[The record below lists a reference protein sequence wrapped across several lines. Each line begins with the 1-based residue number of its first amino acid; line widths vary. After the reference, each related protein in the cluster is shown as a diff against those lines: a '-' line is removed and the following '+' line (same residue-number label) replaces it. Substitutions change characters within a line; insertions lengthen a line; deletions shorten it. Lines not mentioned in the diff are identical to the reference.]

1 MGRLEWGL
9 LMTLSALWGGVFFFT
24 EIALDELPPFTLILG
39 RLGLA
44 ALALLAAVRASGLR
58 MPSGAITR

>member
-1 MGRLEWGL
+1 
-9 LMTLSALWGGVFFFT
+9 MTLSALWGGVFFLT

-44 ALALLAAVRASGLR
+44 ALVLLLLVCRRPFLRSPLSASA
-58 MPSGAITR
+58 STS